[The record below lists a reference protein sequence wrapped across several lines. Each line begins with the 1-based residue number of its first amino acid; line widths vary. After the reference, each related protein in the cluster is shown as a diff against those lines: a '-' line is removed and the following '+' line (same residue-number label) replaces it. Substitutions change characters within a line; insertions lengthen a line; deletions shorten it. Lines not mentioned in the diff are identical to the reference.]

1 MSVKVDK
8 LIKDLGLE
16 VLVEGKPERE
26 IKVNDINRPGLQL
39 SGFYNYSTEQIIFD
53 VKRGDFMYNDE
64 LLNKIARRKQLINLL
79 ITFLS
84 PTNSIMVKLS
94 KNLDK
99 LIFEYQKNIYKNY
112 SNSRPILGYLEVSA

>member
-1 MSVKVDK
+1 
-8 LIKDLGLE
+8 
-16 VLVEGKPERE
+16 
-26 IKVNDINRPGLQL
+26 
-39 SGFYNYSTEQIIFD
+39 
-53 VKRGDFMYNDE
+53 MYNDE

-112 SNSRPILGYLEVSA
+112 SNSRPILSYLEVSA

>member
-1 MSVKVDK
+1 
-8 LIKDLGLE
+8 
-16 VLVEGKPERE
+16 
-26 IKVNDINRPGLQL
+26 
-39 SGFYNYSTEQIIFD
+39 
-53 VKRGDFMYNDE
+53 MYNDE

>member
-1 MSVKVDK
+1 
-8 LIKDLGLE
+8 
-16 VLVEGKPERE
+16 
-26 IKVNDINRPGLQL
+26 
-39 SGFYNYSTEQIIFD
+39 
-53 VKRGDFMYNDE
+53 MYNDE

-99 LIFEYQKNIYKNY
+99 LIFEYQKNIYINY
-112 SNSRPILGYLEVSA
+112 SNSRPILSYLEVSA